1 MEFWTISREWSNVFF
16 HLDAMVSH
24 YPTDGQAVIA
34 CQETR
39 AEEEE
44 EQKTT
49 AGKDNVNNVGMK
61 ITPRSA
67 LRMF

>member
-1 MEFWTISREWSNVFF
+1 
-16 HLDAMVSH
+16 MVSH

-39 AEEEE
+39 AEEE